1 MSRAEHPASSSASRA
16 KPQVE
21 SAGTLAEPEIVKDA
35 VERLLDVFDSG
46 VVETTV
52 AVLTTGTDMRGL
64 TTTSTT
70 VAEPPAATVPREQLT
85 GQKSAPLEI
94 CF

>member
-35 VERLLDVFDSG
+35 VERLLDVFESG

-52 AVLTTGTDMRGL
+52 AVLTTDPALGA
-64 TTTSTT
+64 TTTS
-70 VAEPPAATVPREQLT
+70 
-85 GQKSAPLEI
+85 
-94 CF
+94 

>member
-52 AVLTTGTDMRGL
+52 AVLTTDPALGA
-64 TTTSTT
+64 TTTS
-70 VAEPPAATVPREQLT
+70 
-85 GQKSAPLEI
+85 
-94 CF
+94 

>member
-35 VERLLDVFDSG
+35 VERLLDVFEFG

-52 AVLTTGTDMRGL
+52 AVLTTDPALGA
-64 TTTSTT
+64 TTTS
-70 VAEPPAATVPREQLT
+70 
-85 GQKSAPLEI
+85 
-94 CF
+94 